1 MKKKYRK
8 ERKWSV
14 TLRTAGSG
22 IAMVM
27 LALMLVACGGTAET
41 ASLATSMED
50 GASVSTASFGIGR
63 ETEEAFDPVEPIA
76 DDAASNA
83 GKTESEGLADTDASV
98 NTPATASMTADASDD
113 GQTTDAEGAGKKAD
127 GKTSTAKDKKTPT
140 DKKKAATPT
149 DKAHTADTGDN
160 EAGTKPSTVQETSYR
175 DATGIKSDS
184 TPPKQDGKADQEA
197 ERTPTVTPASDAA
210 SDGIRP
216 TASPTPWPTSATP
229 TLVPPAAEPTLA
241 PTSVPTKR
249 PNTPTPLLPTRKP
262 NTPTP
267 VPPTPKPHTPTP
279 VPPTPKPHT
288 PTPIPPTKR
297 PATPTPTP
305 HVHQWEAVTK
315 TVHHDEVGH
324 WGEDEL
330 IETVMVEPFET
341 HSHEETQAHSPFP
354 YTETE
359 YAHPISEERQICG
372 CGYIYPRYA
381 MDVMDAHTDEDIA
394 KYGTGYGYHSGR
406 VVIGYEHWR
415 IPWIV
420 DRAAYDEEVVTG
432 YVCKGCGATKSK

>member
-1 MKKKYRK
+1 MFTKAKKLVTLMLAVFVIISIGLMFGETKPEANDKISLTNSEGQLTKGFTVKLKQTRYLYSGGSRVTPKFSVRYNKKTLIEGRDYKWWTVNSKKVGTATLAVKGIGKYRGTYK
-8 ERKWSV
+8 TKFQIV
-14 TLRTAGSG
+14 PRTAKYI
-22 IAMVM
+22 IAKVKTGTYTYDGNPKKPAIIAGYHVAKKTVR
-27 LALMLVACGGTAET
+27 LKNGRDFTVVYKNNVNVGQAKALLTLKGNY
-41 ASLATSMED
+41 S
-50 GASVSTASFGIGR
+50 
-63 ETEEAFDPVEPIA
+63 
-76 DDAASNA
+76 
-83 GKTESEGLADTDASV
+83 
-98 NTPATASMTADASDD
+98 
-113 GQTTDAEGAGKKAD
+113 GKKSI
-127 GKTSTAKDKKTPT
+127 TFTIV
-140 DKKKAATPT
+140 
-149 DKAHTADTGDN
+149 N
-160 EAGTKPSTVQETSYR
+160 
-175 DATGIKSDS
+175 KSM
-184 TPPKQDGKADQEA
+184 
-197 ERTPTVTPASDAA
+197 
-210 SDGIRP
+210 
-216 TASPTPWPTSATP
+216 
-229 TLVPPAAEPTLA
+229 A

-249 PNTPTPLLPTRKP
+249 PNTPTPLPPTRKP

-267 VPPTPKPHTPTP
+267 VPTRKPNTPTP

-341 HSHEETQAHSPFP
+341 HSHEETKAHSPFP

-359 YAHPISEERQICG
+359 YASPISEIRQICG

-406 VVIGYEHWR
+406 VVLGYEHWR
-415 IPWIV
+415 VPWIV